1 MSPATF
7 NYAGWRARQ
16 LWTVTGV
23 ATPTGTLKGNLPD
36 VVSDADYERV
46 VGRPIIQENMLG
58 EFDMSKSALRGSEKK
73 TNKRKRSW
81 WAISVLVIDYAIK
94 IVAVGTV
101 PENRKTGSSFA
112 WLMLILFVPVL
123 GLPLF
128 LILGSPYVQG
138 RRHRLQG
145 EVNEHI
151 ARTWPAHAARE
162 TYLADYPGAESIV
175 KANRRLVSLPLAVGR
190 YEGLHGNAED
200 SVRAMA
206 AAVDKATSE
215 VHVEIYIMAW
225 DQTTDVFFTALAG
238 AVKRGVKVRL
248 LFDHIG
254 TRGYPGYKQFLI
266 RMTDAGIEWHRMMP
280 IDPLH
285 GRWRRPDLRNHR
297 KLLIVDGVV
306 GFMGSQNMIDS
317 SYLKPKNVKMGRH
330 WKDLNIE
337 ITGPIVDSLAVVFA
351 VDWYTET
358 GETLELASHAT
369 TEDSLSDADGH
380 KGAFQLVPS
389 GPGFPTEPNLRM
401 FVSLMHRAQKS
412 LIITSPY
419 FIPEDSLLSAITT
432 AAYRGVNVELFV
444 SEQADQFMVQHAQ
457 RSYYKMLLEAGV
469 KIYLYP
475 KPTVLHAKHFTV
487 DGEISV
493 IGSSNMD
500 MRSFALDYEIML
512 LGFGESLAG
521 ELAVIQDG
529 YRDVSHL
536 LTADEWEREPW
547 YRKYVD
553 NVMRLTSDI
562 Q

>member
-1 MSPATF
+1 MRKKMPRDPA
-7 NYAGWRARQ
+7 R
-16 LWTVTGV
+16 
-23 ATPTGTLKGNLPD
+23 
-36 VVSDADYERV
+36 
-46 VGRPIIQENMLG
+46 
-58 EFDMSKSALRGSEKK
+58 
-73 TNKRKRSW
+73 RKRQKSW
-81 WAISVLVIDYAIK
+81 WAILLLIADYGIKAVAI
-94 IVAVGTV
+94 GTV

-112 WLMLILFVPVL
+112 WLMLILFVPVV

-138 RRHRLQG
+138 RRHRIQG
-145 EVNEHI
+145 AANTLI
-151 ARTWPAHAARE
+151 ARAWPEHE
-162 TYLADYPGAESIV
+162 PPQEYLQNIPGAESIV
-175 KANRRLVSLPLAVGR
+175 QANTHLVSLPLMAGR
-190 YEGLHGNAED
+190 NEGLHDNYED
-200 SVRAMA
+200 SIRAMA
-206 AAVDKATSE
+206 AAVDKAATT

-225 DQTTDVFFTALAG
+225 DQTTDVFFTALAN

-254 TRGYPGYKQFLI
+254 TRGYPGYKEFLT
-266 RMTDAGIEWHRMMP
+266 RMTEAGIEWHKMMP
-280 IDPLH
+280 IDLLH
-285 GRWRRPDLRNHR
+285 GKWRRPDLRNHR
-297 KLLIVDGVV
+297 KLVIVDGTT

-317 SYLKPKNVKMGRH
+317 SYLKPKNLRIGRH
-330 WKDLNIE
+330 WKDLNIQ
-337 ITGPIVDSLAVVFA
+337 ITGPIVDSLSAIFA

-358 GETLELASHAT
+358 GEILSFVSRAAT
-369 TEDSLSDADGH
+369 EEALTDDDGR
-380 KGAFQLVPS
+380 KTAFQLVPS

-401 FVSLMHRAQKS
+401 FVSLMHRAQRK
-412 LIITSPY
+412 LVITSPY

-432 AAYRGVNVELFV
+432 AAYRGVEVELFV

-475 KPTVLHAKHFTV
+475 RPTVLHAKHFTV

-493 IGSSNMD
+493 LGSSNMD

-512 LGFGESLAG
+512 LGFGESLAA
-521 ELAVIQDG
+521 ELADIQDG
-529 YRDVSHL
+529 YREVSHL
-536 LTADEWEREPW
+536 LTLEEWEREPW

>member
-1 MSPATF
+1 M
-7 NYAGWRARQ
+7 GKRAPR
-16 LWTVTGV
+16 V
-23 ATPTGTLKGNLPD
+23 P
-36 VVSDADYERV
+36 ER
-46 VGRPIIQENMLG
+46 
-58 EFDMSKSALRGSEKK
+58 KK
-73 TNKRKRSW
+73 QGKTW
-81 WAISVLVIDYAIK
+81 WAILLLIVDYGIK
-94 IVAVGTV
+94 AVAVGTV

-112 WLMLILFVPVL
+112 WLMLILFVPVV

-145 EVNEHI
+145 EVNERI
-151 ARTWPAHAARE
+151 ATAWPTPEAPE
-162 TYLADYPGAESIV
+162 KYLTDFPGADSIV
-175 KANRRLVSLPLAVGR
+175 RGNTHLVSLPLAAGR
-190 YEGLHGNAED
+190 NEGLHGNYEE
-200 SVRAMA
+200 SIRAMA
-206 AAVDKATSE
+206 AAVDDATAT

-225 DQTTDVFFTALAG
+225 DQTTDVFFTALAN

-254 TRGYPGYKQFLI
+254 TRGYPGYKEFLT
-266 RMTDAGIEWHRMMP
+266 RMTDSGIEWHKMMP
-280 IDPLH
+280 IDILH
-285 GRWRRPDLRNHR
+285 GKWRRPDLRNHR
-297 KLLIVDGVV
+297 KLLVIDGLV

-317 SYLKPKNVKMGRH
+317 SYLKPKNISAGRH
-330 WKDLNIE
+330 WKDLNIKV
-337 ITGPIVDSLAVVFA
+337 TGPIVDSLSAIFA

-358 GETLELASHAT
+358 GETLMFASQAAS
-369 TEDSLSDADGH
+369 EDSLSDDDGR

-401 FVSLMHRAQKS
+401 FVSLMHRAQRK
-412 LIITSPY
+412 LVITSPY

-432 AAYRGVNVELFV
+432 AAYRGVEVELFV

-493 IGSSNMD
+493 LGSSNMD

-521 ELAVIQDG
+521 ELAEIQDG
-529 YRDVSHL
+529 YRQVSHL
-536 LTADEWEREPW
+536 LTLEEWEREPW

>member
-1 MSPATF
+1 
-7 NYAGWRARQ
+7 
-16 LWTVTGV
+16 
-23 ATPTGTLKGNLPD
+23 
-36 VVSDADYERV
+36 
-46 VGRPIIQENMLG
+46 
-58 EFDMSKSALRGSEKK
+58 MSKSALSGSEKK
-73 TNKRKRSW
+73 KRKRSW
-81 WAISVLVIDYAIK
+81 WAILLLVVDYTVK

-145 EVNEHI
+145 EVNDYV
-151 ARTWPAHAARE
+151 ARTWPKHAGKE
-162 TYLADYPGAESIV
+162 PDLTDYPGAESIV
-175 KANRRLVSLPLAVGR
+175 ASNRRLVSFPLAAGR
-190 YEGLHGNAED
+190 HEKLHGNSED

-225 DQTTDVFFTALAG
+225 DQTTDVFFTALAD

-254 TRGYPGYKQFLI
+254 TRGYPGYKEFLA

-297 KLLIVDGVV
+297 KLLVVDGVV

-317 SYLKPKNVKMGRH
+317 SYLKPKNVELGRR

-337 ITGPIVDSLAVVFA
+337 VTGPIVDSLAAVFA
-351 VDWYTET
+351 IDWYTET
-358 GETLELASHAT
+358 KEKLEFVSRAAT
-369 TEDSLSDADGH
+369 EESLSDADGR
-380 KGAFQLVPS
+380 KAAFQLVPS

-419 FIPEDSLLSAITT
+419 FIPEDSLLGAITT

-475 KPTVLHAKHFTV
+475 KPTVLHAKHFTI
-487 DGEISV
+487 DDEISV

-512 LGFGESLAG
+512 LGFGEILAS
-521 ELAVIQDG
+521 ELAEVQDG
-529 YRDVSHL
+529 YREVSHL
-536 LTADEWEREPW
+536 LTADEWELEPW